1 MSEHTM
7 SDRPMKFLIDMNLS
21 PAWATVL
28 RKADF
33 EAIHWS
39 NVGAGNADDRII
51 FDWAAEHGY
60 AILTLDL
67 DFGSLLSFTGYSQPS
82 VIQIRREDVAPDV
95 LLPTLLG
102 VLSKYS
108 KEIEYGALIVIDA
121 TKIRIRM
128 LPLKMRWDS

>member
-1 MSEHTM
+1 
-7 SDRPMKFLIDMNLS
+7 MKFLIDMNLS
-21 PAWATVL
+21 PAWASAL
-28 RKADF
+28 QNAGF

-67 DFGSLLSFTGYSQPS
+67 DFGTLLSFTGFSQPS

-95 LLPTLLG
+95 LLPTLLE
-102 VLSKYS
+102 VLKKYS
-108 KEIEYGALIVIDA
+108 KEIEYGSLMVIDA

-128 LPLKMRWDS
+128 LPLKKRGDS